1 MKFGKT
7 YTQIFHTLH
16 HTFAAEIQPNNSK
29 FIKLNGM
36 GGEVGKYSLYIPQK
50 ANNFE
55 DFVCKIQEQER
66 KMKETIGNML

>member
-16 HTFAAEIQPNNSK
+16 HTFATEIKPNNSK
-29 FIKLNGM
+29 IMRLNGM
-36 GGEVGKYSLYIPQK
+36 GGEVRKYSLYIPQK

-55 DFVCKIQEQER
+55 DFGCKIQEQER